1 MTYRIVPN
9 RPLGPMP
16 AVGQRDGAISA
27 AVRPAIIPAAGVEAL
42 AARLAQPGA
51 LTVTTGQQPALFLGP
66 LYTLHK
72 ALSAAALAQLLEE
85 RWQRP
90 VIPVFWVAGDD
101 HDWDEA
107 RGAHWLDD
115 AGQIVT
121 GVLPER
127 DPDAPMT
134 PLWRETLGDG
144 IQALIDRFARGHAA
158 SAAAQPVVEL
168 LARCFVPGQTLAGAN
183 CRMLAELLA
192 PLGVLVLDSTAAPF
206 KQAGAPLLVRALR
219 QRAEL
224 SHELQTRTEELRK
237 AGRDPGMEHDPAAT
251 LVMLDGPDGRD
262 RIVSDGSGFR
272 LRRAGT
278 SMSLHD
284 LERIAEREPQRL
296 SANVLLRPV
305 VESELLGTVGYC
317 AGPGELRYLALA
329 SAVFDVL
336 SVPRPAAVPRW
347 SGLLVDSYTDRML
360 ARFGLSLE
368 QLRDPSRDVLA
379 IAAADRLTPET
390 VTALN
395 QLRRAVREQF
405 EVLGKEAAAIAP
417 PLERSAEGS
426 VRRIEFELSRL
437 ERRLVR
443 GLKRRH
449 ETELRQLARAR
460 TFVLPAGRP
469 QERMLCV
476 PEPLARFGL
485 PVMEAVR
492 EAALAGYQSALEGP
506 LVPA

>member
-1 MTYRIVPN
+1 MSFRIVANPA
-9 RPLGPMP
+9 LGPMP
-16 AVGQRDGAISA
+16 KLVLRDGSVSA
-27 AVRPAIIPAAGVEAL
+27 AVSAAIVPTGATEAL
-42 AARLAQPGA
+42 RARLTLPGA

-85 RWQRP
+85 RWGRP
-90 VIPVFWVAGDD
+90 VIPIFWVAGDD
-101 HDWDEA
+101 HDWEEA

-115 AGQIVT
+115 AGQLIT

-127 DPDAPMT
+127 EPDAPMT
-134 PLWRETLGDG
+134 PLWREPLGEG
-144 IQALIDRFARGHAA
+144 IRALVDRFARGHANA
-158 SAAAQPVVEL
+158 PTAQPVVEM
-168 LARCFVPGQTLAGAN
+168 LARCFVPGQTLAGASGQ
-183 CRMLAELLA
+183 MLAELLA
-192 PLGVLVLDSTAAPF
+192 PLGVLILDSTAAPF
-206 KQAGAPLLVRALR
+206 KRAGAPLLLRAIR
-219 QRAEL
+219 QHEEL
-224 SHELQTRTEELRK
+224 SRRLGTRTEELRA
-237 AGRDPGMEHDPAAT
+237 AGHDPGIEHDPTAT
-251 LVMLDGPDGRD
+251 LVMLDGPNGRD
-262 RIVSDGSGFR
+262 RIVTDGSGYR

-278 SMSLHD
+278 SMSLGD

-317 AGPGELRYLALA
+317 AGPGELRYLTLA
-329 SAVFDVL
+329 REVFDVL
-336 SVPRPAAVPRW
+336 GVPRPAAVPRW

-368 QLRDPSRDVLA
+368 QLRDPARDVLA

-395 QLRRAVREQF
+395 ELRRSVRAQF
-405 EVLGKEAAAIAP
+405 EVLGREAAAIAP

-426 VRRIEFELSRL
+426 ERRIEFELSRL

-443 GLKRRH
+443 SLKRRH

-460 TFVLPAGRP
+460 TFVLPAGRH

-476 PEPLARFGL
+476 AEPLARFGE

-492 EAALAGYQSALEGP
+492 DAALAGYHSALEGP
-506 LVPA
+506 LVPT

>member
-1 MTYRIVPN
+1 MSFRIVTN
-9 RPLGPMP
+9 GPLGPMP
-16 AVGQRDGAISA
+16 ALAQRTGSISA
-27 AVRPAIIPAAGVEAL
+27 SVAAAIVPAGAAGTL
-42 AARLAQPGA
+42 AARLALPGA

-85 RWQRP
+85 RWGRP
-90 VIPVFWVAGDD
+90 VVPVFWVAGDD
-101 HDWDEA
+101 HDWEEA
-107 RGAHWLDD
+107 RGAHWLDE

-121 GVLPER
+121 GLLPER
-127 DPDAPMT
+127 EPDAPMT

-144 IQALIDRFARGHAA
+144 IHALVERFARGHAA
-158 SAAAQPVVEL
+158 APAAQPVVEL
-168 LARCFVPGQTLAGAN
+168 LERCFTPGQTLAGAAGQ
-183 CRMLAELLA
+183 MLAELLA

-206 KQAGAPLLVRALR
+206 KQAGVPLLLRALR
-219 QRAEL
+219 QHAEL
-224 SHELQTRTEELRK
+224 SRQLQARTEQLRK
-237 AGRDPGMEHDPAAT
+237 AGRDPGLEHDPAAT

-262 RIVSDGSGFR
+262 RIVTDGSGYR

-278 SMSLHD
+278 SMSLRD
-284 LERIAEREPQRL
+284 LEQIAEHEPQRL

-329 SAVFDVL
+329 SVVFEVL
-336 SVPRPAAVPRW
+336 GVPRPAAVPRW

-360 ARFGLSLE
+360 ARFGVSLE
-368 QLRDPSRDVLA
+368 QLRDPARDVLA
-379 IAAADRLTPET
+379 MAVADRLTPDT

-395 QLRRAVREQF
+395 QLRRTVREQF
-405 EVLGKEAAAIAP
+405 EVLGREAAAIAP

-426 VRRIEFELSRL
+426 ERRIEFELSRL

-443 GLKRRH
+443 SLKRRH

-476 PEPLARFGL
+476 AEPLARFGL

-492 EAALAGYQSALEGP
+492 GAALAGYQSALEGP

>member
-1 MTYRIVPN
+1 MSFRIVPN
-9 RPLGPMP
+9 PALAPMP
-16 AVGQRDGAISA
+16 PIVARTGSVSA
-27 AVRPAIIPAAGVEAL
+27 AVPAAIVRAGAADAL
-42 AARLAQPGA
+42 IARLASPGA

-72 ALSAAALAQLLEE
+72 ALSAAALAQVLEH

-90 VIPVFWVAGDD
+90 VVPVFWVAGDD
-101 HDWDEA
+101 HDWEEA
-107 RGAHWLDD
+107 RGAHWLDA
-115 AGQIVT
+115 AGQLVT

-127 DPDAPMT
+127 EPDAPMT
-134 PLWRETLGDG
+134 PLWREPLGES
-144 IQALIDRFARGHAA
+144 IRALVDRFARGHAEA
-158 SAAAQPVVEL
+158 PSAQPIIEML
-168 LARCFVPGQTLAGAN
+168 ERCFVPGQTLAGAA
-183 CRMLAELLA
+183 CQMLAELLA

-219 QRAEL
+219 QHGEL
-224 SHELQTRTEELRK
+224 SRQLAARMEELRS
-237 AGRDPGMEHDPAAT
+237 AGQDPGMEHDPAAT

-262 RIVSDGSGFR
+262 RIVTDGSGYR

-278 SMSLHD
+278 SMSPGD
-284 LERIAEREPQRL
+284 LERIAEHEPQRL

-305 VESELLGTVGYC
+305 VESALLGTVGYC

-329 SAVFDVL
+329 TVVFDVL
-336 SVPRPAAVPRW
+336 GVPRPAAVPRW

-368 QLRDPSRDVLA
+368 QLRDPARDVLA

-390 VTALN
+390 VAALN
-395 QLRRAVREQF
+395 DLRRAARAQF
-405 EVLGKEAAAIAP
+405 EVLGREAEAIAP
-417 PLERSAEGS
+417 PLRRSAEGS
-426 VRRIEFELSRL
+426 FRRIEFELSRL

-443 GLKRRH
+443 SLKHRH

-476 PEPLARFGL
+476 AEPLARFGQ

-492 EAALAGYQSALEGP
+492 DAALASYQSALEGP
-506 LVPA
+506 LIPA

>member
-1 MTYRIVPN
+1 MSFRIVSN
-9 RPLGPMP
+9 RALGPMP
-16 AVGQRDGAISA
+16 AIAERKGAVSPS
-27 AVRPAIIPAAGVEAL
+27 VLPAIVTAAGTEAL
-42 AARLAQPGA
+42 AARLALPQA

-72 ALSAAALAQLLEE
+72 ALSAAALAQLLED

-90 VIPVFWVAGDD
+90 VVPVFWVAGDD
-101 HDWDEA
+101 HDWEEA

-121 GVLPER
+121 ALLPER
-127 DPDAPMT
+127 EPGAPMT
-134 PLWRETLGDG
+134 PLWREPLGG
-144 IQALIDRFARGHAA
+144 NISAIVDRFARGHAA
-158 SAAAQPVVEL
+158 SPAAGPILEML
-168 LARCFVPGQTLAGAN
+168 DRCFVPGQTLSSAS

-192 PLGVLVLDSTAAPF
+192 PLGVLVLDSTALPF
-206 KQAGAPLLVRALR
+206 KRAGAALLLRAVR
-219 QRAEL
+219 QHAEL
-224 SHELQTRTEELRK
+224 SRQLQERAVQLHR
-237 AGRDPGMEHDPAAT
+237 AGHDPGVEHDSAAT

-262 RIVSDGSGFR
+262 RIVSAGSGFR
-272 LRRAGT
+272 LRRAGQ
-278 SMSLHD
+278 SLALHD

-305 VESELLGTVGYC
+305 LESELLGTVGYC

-329 SAVFDVL
+329 SAVFETL
-336 SVPRPAAVPRW
+336 GVPRPAAVPRW
-347 SGLLVDSYTDRML
+347 SGVIVDSYTDRML

-368 QLRDPSRDVLA
+368 ELRDPARDVLA
-379 IAAADRLTPET
+379 KAAADRLTPAT
-390 VTALN
+390 VAALN
-395 QLRRAVREQF
+395 DLRRSVREHF
-405 EVLGKEAAAIAP
+405 EVLGREASAIAA

-426 VRRIEFELSRL
+426 ERRMEFELSRL

-443 GLKRRH
+443 SLKHRH

-469 QERMLCV
+469 QERTLCV
-476 PEPLARFGL
+476 AEPLARFGL
-485 PVMEAVR
+485 PLMEAVR
-492 EAALAGYQSALEGP
+492 EAALTGYQSALEGP

>member
-1 MTYRIVPN
+1 MSFRIVAN

-16 AVGQRDGAISA
+16 PIVQRTGSIASAVAPAVVPAGSA
-27 AVRPAIIPAAGVEAL
+27 DAL
-42 AARLAQPGA
+42 AARLALPGA

-101 HDWDEA
+101 HDWEEA
-107 RGAHWLDD
+107 RGAHWLDES
-115 AGQIVT
+115 GQLVT

-127 DPDAPMT
+127 DPGAPMT

-144 IQALIDRFARGHAA
+144 IRAVADRFARGHATA
-158 SAAAQPVVEL
+158 PAAQPIVEL
-168 LARCFVPGQTLAGAN
+168 LERYFVPGQTLAGAN

-192 PLGVLVLDSTAAPF
+192 PLGVLVLDSTAEPF
-206 KQAGAPLLVRALR
+206 KRAGAPLLLRALR
-219 QRAEL
+219 QHAEL
-224 SHELQTRTEELRK
+224 SRRLQARGAELRE
-237 AGRDPGMEHDPAAT
+237 AGHDPGLEHDPVAT

-262 RIVSDGSGFR
+262 RIVSDGAGYR

-284 LERIAEREPQRL
+284 LEQIAEREPQRL

-305 VESELLGTVGYC
+305 VESELLNTVGYC

-329 SAVFDVL
+329 SEVFETL
-336 SVPRPAAVPRW
+336 GVPRPAAVPRW

-368 QLRDPSRDVLA
+368 QLRDPARDVLA

-390 VTALN
+390 VAALN
-395 QLRRAVREQF
+395 DLRRAVRAQF
-405 EVLGKEAAAIAP
+405 EVLGREAGTIAP
-417 PLERSAEGS
+417 PLARSAEGS
-426 VRRIEFELSRL
+426 ERRIEFELSRL

-443 GLKRRH
+443 SLKHRH

-460 TFVLPAGRP
+460 TFVLPAGRA
-469 QERMLCV
+469 QERMFCV
-476 PEPLARFGL
+476 AEPLARFGL
-485 PVMEAVR
+485 PLMGAVR
-492 EAALAGYQSALEGP
+492 EAAVAGYQSALEGP

>member
-1 MTYRIVPN
+1 
-9 RPLGPMP
+9 
-16 AVGQRDGAISA
+16 
-27 AVRPAIIPAAGVEAL
+27 
-42 AARLAQPGA
+42 
-51 LTVTTGQQPALFLGP
+51 
-66 LYTLHK
+66 
-72 ALSAAALAQLLEE
+72 
-85 RWQRP
+85 
-90 VIPVFWVAGDD
+90 
-101 HDWDEA
+101 
-107 RGAHWLDD
+107 
-115 AGQIVT
+115 
-121 GVLPER
+121 
-127 DPDAPMT
+127 
-134 PLWRETLGDG
+134 
-144 IQALIDRFARGHAA
+144 
-158 SAAAQPVVEL
+158 VVEL
-168 LARCFVPGQTLAGAN
+168 LERCFTPGQTLAGAAGQ
-183 CRMLAELLA
+183 MLAELLA

-206 KQAGAPLLVRALR
+206 KQAAGPLLLRALR
-219 QRAEL
+219 QHAEL
-224 SHELQTRTEELRK
+224 SRQLQARTEQLRK
-237 AGRDPGMEHDPAAT
+237 AGRDPGLEHDPAAT

-262 RIVSDGSGFR
+262 RIVTDGSGYR

-278 SMSLHD
+278 SISLRD
-284 LERIAEREPQRL
+284 LEQIAEHEPQRL

-329 SAVFDVL
+329 SVVFEVL
-336 SVPRPAAVPRW
+336 GVPRPAAVPRW

-360 ARFGLSLE
+360 ARFGVSLE
-368 QLRDPSRDVLA
+368 QLRDPARDVLA
-379 IAAADRLTPET
+379 MAAADRLTPDT

-395 QLRRAVREQF
+395 QLRRSVREHF
-405 EVLGKEAAAIAP
+405 EVLDREAAAIAP

-426 VRRIEFELSRL
+426 ERRIEFELSRL

-476 PEPLARFGL
+476 AEPLARFGL